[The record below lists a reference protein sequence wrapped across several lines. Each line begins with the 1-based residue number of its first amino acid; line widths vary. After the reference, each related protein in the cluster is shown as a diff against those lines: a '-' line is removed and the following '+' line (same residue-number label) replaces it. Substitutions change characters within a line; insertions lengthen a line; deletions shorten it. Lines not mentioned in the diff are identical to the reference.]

1 MGCSVK
7 IDIER
12 RLVTSSFSGRID
24 DKELLRLRSLVLAQP
39 DFDSTFSEIVDFTEA
54 TGGDVSEAALM
65 KHAGQTIYQV
75 TSKHVFVCPD
85 DFWFGMAR
93 MFQVHTERARPN
105 FAVVRSL
112 KEAYKELGLKFP

>member
-7 IDIER
+7 IDIEK

-54 TGGDVSEAALM
+54 AGGDVSKAALM

-75 TSKHVFVCPD
+75 TSRQFFVCPN

-93 MFQVHTERARPN
+93 ILQRR
-105 FAVVRSL
+105 
-112 KEAYKELGLKFP
+112 